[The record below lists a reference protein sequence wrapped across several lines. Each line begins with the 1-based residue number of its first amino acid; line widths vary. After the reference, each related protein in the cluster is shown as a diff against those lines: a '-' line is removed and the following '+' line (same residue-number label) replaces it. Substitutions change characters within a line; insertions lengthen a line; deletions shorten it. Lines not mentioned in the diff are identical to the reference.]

1 MSATLES
8 LLPHRFSPCC
18 KIGVTVTDHA
28 QSSMRQI
35 LGQLM
40 VARLTASLRNQTGRS
55 RGPIPGDEPLDL
67 SSTDIESLRGS
78 PRHQSSFDDRF
89 DNFESIQL
97 AHAHRDRVGVIGHER
112 LLVDHQE
119 PLRMPNS
126 DQLRHFNFAQIRHF

>member
-1 MSATLES
+1 
-8 LLPHRFSPCC
+8 
-18 KIGVTVTDHA
+18 
-28 QSSMRQI
+28 MRQI

-78 PRHQSSFDDRF
+78 PRHQPSFDDRF
-89 DNFESIQL
+89 DNLESIQL
-97 AHAHRDRVGVIGHER
+97 THAHRDRVGVIGHER

-119 PLRMPNS
+119 PLRMNQTATNYDISKWPEHDIS
-126 DQLRHFNFAQIRHF
+126 KKLLQI

>member
-1 MSATLES
+1 
-8 LLPHRFSPCC
+8 
-18 KIGVTVTDHA
+18 
-28 QSSMRQI
+28 MRQI

-119 PLRMPNS
+119 SLRMNQTATNYDISTLPKY
-126 DQLRHFNFAQIRHF
+126 DITTLLLQILSWPFQDVVAPAK